1 MVPGYTLME
10 HPLVETEA
18 QLWHSL
24 TSKYVTLCTLHAEWS
39 GPNARLP
46 WLPVFCVA
54 RDHAESGPTRN
65 AGTSHQGAQTRPL
78 SGCASTCG
86 SRPSTGRAFR
96 LNTYKCTRTRARRRR
111 PELRAARRRRCRS
124 SWPSPRPYLGRS
136 RLSRP
141 SDATSSPRA
150 TPSAPARSR
159 RAAGPPR
166 RTAGPPR
173 GTRSGPDRAR
183 ATSGKWP

>member
-1 MVPGYTLME
+1 MARIIFKNSYAASVTVRYTTDRAVLLRKERDNLDGWDVMVPGYTLME

-96 LNTYKCTRTRARRRR
+96 
-111 PELRAARRRRCRS
+111 
-124 SWPSPRPYLGRS
+124 
-136 RLSRP
+136 
-141 SDATSSPRA
+141 
-150 TPSAPARSR
+150 
-159 RAAGPPR
+159 
-166 RTAGPPR
+166 
-173 GTRSGPDRAR
+173 
-183 ATSGKWP
+183 